1 MGFLAI
7 TADGVGGGWCPAPQ
21 PLIVGEG
28 APPRNARGFHE
39 QSFRLLL
46 VQLQQAGLTPNLN
59 LTVHL
64 SPWLKFCPQP
74 FGVNPEG
81 LASEFR

>member
-1 MGFLAI
+1 MGLLAI
-7 TADGVGGGWCPAPQ
+7 TAEGVGGSWCPAPQ

-28 APPRNARGFHE
+28 ANRGGAE
-39 QSFRLLL
+39 LASMKQSFRLLL
-46 VQLQQAGLTPNLN
+46 VQLQQASHSYLN

-74 FGVNPEG
+74 FGVNPKG
-81 LASEFR
+81 WPSEFR

>member
-1 MGFLAI
+1 MK
-7 TADGVGGGWCPAPQ
+7 
-21 PLIVGEG
+21 
-28 APPRNARGFHE
+28 

-81 LASEFR
+81 LAQRISLREIWLARYFFSLAASDRATVTVDTPRIK